1 MTFFDSRIVEIC
13 VIALGIA
20 VLLAL
25 YKVWLRLLGIVTI
38 PDSAIGLV
46 TKKRAAGPA

>member
-1 MTFFDSRIVEIC
+1 MTFFDGRIVEIC
-13 VIALGIA
+13 VIALAVA

-38 PDSAIGLV
+38 PGQSASAV
-46 TKKRAAGPA
+46 A